1 MQPGKMTKIID
12 RKKYSTETATLLADD
27 AYWDGHNF
35 ERRGRNTFLYRTP
48 RGAYFVVNMTM
59 WQGEQDDIEAVT
71 LDDAIALYEGS
82 LTEHHVDYET
92 AFPTVTVEEA

>member
-35 ERRGRNTFLYRTP
+35 ERRGRNHFLYRTP
-48 RGAYFVVNMTM
+48 HGAYFVVNMTM
-59 WQGEQDDIEAVT
+59 WQGEQDDIEALT